1 MNVQAGVH
9 FHMTSQRMNDTM
21 RDEIERS
28 IMREFPQ
35 IAMHGG
41 RADIVDLNEPSG
53 YAHIVLGAS
62 CHGCGISGMT
72 ILALQNRLCKH
83 VEGLHDVTVE
93 TTEQYGAIDSG
104 LRDTP
109 FNHKI

>member
-1 MNVQAGVH
+1 
-9 FHMTSQRMNDTM
+9 M
-21 RDEIERS
+21 REEIERA

-41 RADIVDLNEPSG
+41 RADIVDLDESSG

-72 ILALQNRLCKH
+72 ILALQNRLCQH
-83 VEGLHDVTVE
+83 VEGLHEVTVE
-93 TTEQYGAIDSG
+93 TTEQYGAEVGGFGDV
-104 LRDTP
+104 P
-109 FNHKI
+109 F